1 MIFTIGHSTR
11 ETSEFIAL
19 LKEHGINVIIDVRS
33 VPKSWFVP
41 QYNKENIEKTLSKN
55 GVIYVFL
62 GDKLGAR
69 DWINVLDED
78 SIDTLKEIEKSKP
91 FKEGIEKILELEK
104 KHKKVCIMCS
114 EKNPVDC
121 HRGLII
127 SKILYRKNAKILHI
141 IDKDIKQSQR
151 DIEDIL
157 YMELVKKI
165 FKKHKNKSMG
175 VFV

>member
-1 MIFTIGHSTR
+1 MR
-11 ETSEFIAL
+11 
-19 LKEHGINVIIDVRS
+19 
-33 VPKSWFVP
+33 
-41 QYNKENIEKTLSKN
+41 TL
-55 GVIYVFL
+55 
-62 GDKLGAR
+62 DR
-69 DWINVLDED
+69 
-78 SIDTLKEIEKSKP
+78 KSK
-91 FKEGIEKILELEK
+91 KINEVKRDPNMTKGKFLELERK
-104 KHKKVCIMCS
+104 YKKVCIMCS

-121 HRGLII
+121 RRGLII

-165 FKKHKNKSMG
+165 FKKHKNKSTG